1 MEYEH
6 RGVFPGRF
14 QPIHWGHVKVI
25 KWALD
30 RLSELIIV
38 VGSAQESHT
47 LSNPFTAGERIEMI
61 RAALDDASIDKSRVL
76 IVPLSDIY
84 MNAVWVRYLS
94 MNVPRFKYAIA
105 RNPLVIRLFK
115 EAGYEVL
122 IPPPFERERFS
133 STNIR
138 KLMLIGSDEWKKMV
152 PPSVAK
158 IIEEIKGVERLRE
171 IAGRD

>member
-1 MEYEH
+1 MDPSK
-6 RGVFPGRF
+6 RGVYPGRF

-25 KWALD
+25 EWALQ
-30 RLSELIIV
+30 RLSELVIV

-61 RAALDDASIDKSRVL
+61 AAALEDAGIDKSRVW

-84 MNAVWVRYLS
+84 MNAVWVRYLA
-94 MNVPRFKYAIA
+94 MNVPRFRYAIA
-105 RNPLVIRLFK
+105 RNPLVVRLFR
-115 EAGYEVL
+115 EAGYEIL
-122 IPPPFERERFS
+122 MPPPFERERFS

-138 KLMLIGSDEWKKMV
+138 KLMLMGSSEWRNMV
-152 PPSVAK
+152 PPSVAR
-158 IIEEIKGVERLRE
+158 IIDDIKGVERLRE

>member
-1 MEYEH
+1 MVL

-25 KWALD
+25 EWALQ
-30 RLSELIIV
+30 RLDELVIV

-61 RAALDDASIDKSRVL
+61 RAALEDAGIDRSRVL
-76 IVPLSDIY
+76 IVPLADIY
-84 MNAVWVRYLS
+84 MNAVWVRYLA
-94 MNVPRFKYAIA
+94 MNVPRFRYAIA
-105 RNPLVIRLFK
+105 RNPLVVRLFK
-115 EAGYEVL
+115 ECGYEVL
-122 IPPPFERERFS
+122 IPPPFERGKLS

-138 KLMLIGSDEWKKMV
+138 KMMLMGSDEWRSLV

-158 IIEEIKGVERLRE
+158 IIDEIRGVERLRE
-171 IAGRD
+171 VAGRD